1 VAHPPDPRVETLVAA
16 FRDTPVA
23 AWAMPDAG
31 TRARALPHTFAGAVR
46 HAERHGGVISIA
58 GGGGVALWV
67 PDAHVRV
74 DLPDA
79 VRAGLLRAPLDI
91 GPARLA
97 RLRRYEHALD
107 EITRTASAAMP
118 FAYLWFVA
126 VRPELRGTGLGRQLV
141 EGAVAQARAA
151 GFGQMLLRTQQPANE
166 GLYRHLGFAE
176 LARAA
181 PLGGPESA
189 IFGKIIRL
197 PRGGRAPRPLGSS
210 LGALE

>member
-1 VAHPPDPRVETLVAA
+1 MSDPRVETLVAC
-16 FRDTPVA
+16 FRDTPAVM
-23 AWAMPDAG
+23 WAMPDVSVR
-31 TRARALPHTFAGAVR
+31 TRALPHTFAGVIR
-46 HAERHGGVISIA
+46 HAERHGGVISVA
-58 GGGGVALWV
+58 DGGGVALWV
-67 PDAHVRV
+67 GGAHMHV

-79 VRAGLLRAPLDI
+79 ARAGLLRAPLDI

-97 RLRRYEHALD
+97 RLRRYEHELD
-107 EITRTASAAMP
+107 EITRSAAAAMP
-118 FAYLWFVA
+118 FAYLWFVG
-126 VRPELRGTGLGRQLV
+126 VRPELRGAGLGRQLV

-197 PRGGRAPRPLGSS
+197 PRGVRAPRPLGSS